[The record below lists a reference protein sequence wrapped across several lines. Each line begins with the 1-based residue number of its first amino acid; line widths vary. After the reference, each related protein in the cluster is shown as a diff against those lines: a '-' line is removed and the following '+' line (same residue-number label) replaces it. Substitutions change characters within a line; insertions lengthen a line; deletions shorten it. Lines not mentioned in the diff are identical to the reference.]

1 MGCKLTLKD
10 VRHAPNLCHNLMLG
24 FVLDKQGY
32 EATLAKT
39 NRCSLRA
46 HWFFQKEKNAA
57 LCTRPKGKF
66 VKMSYML

>member
-1 MGCKLTLKD
+1 
-10 VRHAPNLCHNLMLG
+10 MLG